1 MGTKVE
7 KQIEETKFKIT
18 ILEMLY
24 KLGEMYHQFSE
35 LYDRTRLD
43 IYARIMERIQSKAKE
58 LYDLL

>member
-43 IYARIMERIQSKAKE
+43 IYARIMERIQTKAKE

>member
-1 MGTKVE
+1 LGSEVE
-7 KQIEETKFKIT
+7 KRIEETKFKIT

-43 IYARIMERIQSKAKE
+43 IYARIMERIQNKAKE

>member
-1 MGTKVE
+1 MDTKVE

-43 IYARIMERIQSKAKE
+43 IYARIMERIQTKAKE